1 MPSPTTKSSTPRLSE
16 VAREVRIPSGVV
28 TTGWPAVRD
37 RCKALGIGFDPW
49 QHGIGSIAL
58 GKRADGSYAASIG
71 GVVISIPRQ
80 TGKTYLFGWM
90 VFALCMIFPGLT
102 VIWTAHRTRT
112 SNETFEKMRTM
123 AGRAKVAPYVETVRS
138 ANGEQTIR
146 FKNGSR
152 ILFGARE
159 QGFGRGFDQVDI
171 LVLDEAQILTE
182 AAMTDMVPAT
192 NAAPNGLVLMMGTP
206 PRPKD
211 PGEVFTNRRKDALE
225 GDEDTAYVEFSADRG
240 SKIIDWDQLAK
251 ANPSYPHRTSRTAI
265 LRMQKLLGS
274 DINFYREAYGIW
286 DETGSGSRAISAEAW
301 KAREVDVAP
310 EGVPSFGVAFSADGE
325 RVAVGGA
332 RKHDGGVHV
341 EIVGAH
347 SGDMSAGLASLA
359 DWLAER
365 WRSVAQIVLSG
376 RTGATVLERL
386 LLDRGV
392 PRKVI
397 LLPTTGQYFA
407 ACAMTLDAVREQTL
421 THLAHEGQAA
431 LDESVAVCDTKARA
445 KDGAWGWEATTPDG
459 DETPLEAVSLALWA
473 SKTTKRSPGRATR
486 GMVL

>member
-1 MPSPTTKSSTPRLSE
+1 MPSPTTKSLTPRLSE

-49 QHGIGSIAL
+49 QHGIGSITL

-71 GVVISIPRQ
+71 GVVVSIPRQ

-123 AGRAKVAPYVETVRS
+123 AGKAKVAPYVETVRS
-138 ANGEQTIR
+138 ANGEQMIR

-159 QGFGRGFDQVDI
+159 QGFGRGFDKVDI

-211 PGEVFTNRRKDALE
+211 PGEVFANRRKDALD

-240 SKIIDWDQLAK
+240 AKIIDWDQLAK
-251 ANPSYPHRTSRTAI
+251 ANPSFPHRTSRTAI
-265 LRMQKLLGS
+265 LRMQKLLGN

-286 DETGSGSRAISAEAW
+286 DETGAGSRAISADAW
-301 KAREVDVAP
+301 QDRAVDVAP
-310 EGVPSFGVAFSADGE
+310 EGVTSFGVAFSADGE
-325 RVAVGGA
+325 RVSVGGA

-347 SGDMSAGLASLA
+347 VGDMESGLASLA
-359 DWLAER
+359 DWLTER
-365 WRSVAQIVLSG
+365 WRTTAQIVLSG
-376 RTGATVLERL
+376 RTGAPILERL

-392 PRKVI
+392 PRKAI
-397 LLPTTGQYFA
+397 WLPTTSQYFA
-407 ACAMTLDAVREQTL
+407 ACAMLLDAVRERTL

-431 LDESVAVCDTKARA
+431 LDESVAACDRKVRA
-445 KDGAWGWEATTPDG
+445 KDGAWGWESTVDGG

>member
-1 MPSPTTKSSTPRLSE
+1 MASPTMKSSTPRLSE

-58 GKRADGSYAASIG
+58 GKRADGSYAASVG

-90 VFALCMIFPGLT
+90 VFALCMISPGLT

-123 AGRAKVAPYVETVRS
+123 AGKAKVAPYIETVRS
-138 ANGEQTIR
+138 TNGEQLVR

-211 PGEVFTNRRKDALE
+211 PGEVFTNRRADALA

-251 ANPSYPHRTSRTAI
+251 ANPSFPHRTSRTAI

-286 DETGSGSRAISAEAW
+286 DDLGGGSRAISADEWRDLGVTEA
-301 KAREVDVAP
+301 P
-310 EGVPSFGVAFSADGE
+310 QGVKSFGVAFSVDGS
-325 RVAVGGA
+325 RVAVGGS
-332 RKHDGGVHV
+332 RLHEDGVHV
-341 EIVGAH
+341 ELVGAH
-347 SGDMSAGLASLA
+347 SGEMSSGVAALA

-365 WRSVAQIVLSG
+365 WRDAAQIVISG
-376 RTGATVLERL
+376 RTGAPALEQALRQ
-386 LLDRGV
+386 RGV
-392 PRKVI
+392 PAKVLI
-397 LLPTTGQYFA
+397 LPSTGQYLA
-407 ACAMTLDAVREQTL
+407 ACSMTLDAVRDGTL
-421 THLAHEGQAA
+421 THLATDGQAA
-431 LDESVAVCDTKARA
+431 LDDSVAVCDRKKRA
-445 KDGAWGWEATTPDG
+445 ADGAWGWEATTPDG

-473 SKTTKRSPGRATR
+473 AKTSKRRPGQRQE
-486 GMVL
+486 VI